1 MFDPKARTMLQNQ
14 VSIIQNKMMD
24 RAMFVFAKYEDYNDV
39 EKLKYFDML
48 MNLYNKYTEVLV
60 HDILIPLDDP
70 GENIRATSS
79 SFANLIRRLNRG
91 YANFVY
97 DTTSSRLQQL
107 IEEEEHRKNLND
119 KENSEQNPTI
129 TDNENNEEGGNDD
142 DL

>member
-24 RAMFVFAKYEDYNDV
+24 RALLVFAKYEDYNDV

-70 GENIRATSS
+70 SENIRATSS

-119 KENSEQNPTI
+119 KENPEQNPTI
-129 TDNENNEEGGNDD
+129 TDNENEEGGNDD